1 MNTVDLFRAMLPP
14 SYDPNGKYI
23 SAELA
28 AEANVMDAVKA
39 SAARVL
45 AQITPLQASMTLSD
59 WERVYGV
66 VPREGS
72 TQQERRQ
79 NILVRMA
86 ATGGLSI
93 PYFKSLAASLGYTIT
108 ITEPRPFRVG
118 INRCGDRLLIPEIC
132 WVWQIN
138 VIGTKT
144 PVYRFRTGASATGE
158 PLTAFGESIL
168 ENTFKDLKPAFTDC
182 YFTYDITSQSEPV
195 SPLTINRIQ
204 IQSVCHA
211 DEPLLINNTGMHF
224 AVIPVLKGKPLTIN
238 NTQLQAGNLCK
249 EEPLLINRMQLLLER
264 RTIEPLTVNTIQWQS
279 GRQTTEPMA
288 INKIHLQTANNSSTP
303 LVVNHNGLHYA
314 VITEP

>member
-1 MNTVDLFRAMLPP
+1 MNMVDLFRAMLPP
-14 SYDPNGKYI
+14 VSYDLNGKYI
-23 SAELA
+23 SAELT
-28 AEANVMDAVKA
+28 AEADVMEVVKA

-45 AQITPLQASMTLSD
+45 TQITPLQASMTLSD

-66 VPREGS
+66 IPREGA

-79 NILVRMA
+79 V
-86 ATGGLSI
+86 
-93 PYFKSLAASLGYTIT
+93 
-108 ITEPRPFRVG
+108 
-118 INRCGDRLLIPEIC
+118 
-132 WVWQIN
+132 N
-138 VIGTKT
+138 VTGTKT

-182 YFTYDITSQSEPV
+182 YFTYEITSQPEPV

-204 IQSVCHA
+204 FQSVCHA
-211 DEPLLINNTGMHF
+211 DAPLLINNAGMHF

-238 NTQLQAGNLCK
+238 NTQLQAGNLSQ
-249 EEPLLINRMQLLLER
+249 EPLLINRMQLLSER
-264 RTIEPLTVNTIQWQS
+264 RTIEPLTVNTVQWQS
-279 GRQTTEPMA
+279 GRQTTEPMT

-303 LVVNHNGLHYA
+303 LVVNHNGLHFA